1 MEKESQREKKK
12 RAGKEK
18 KLIIQE
24 MLSKRWE
31 MLRWVTSFINDHKD
45 SWEVERK
52 LKEEEAYKELEKWNI
67 FKRFEKIKWLQKRWQ
82 PEPEKENKEEEKD
95 INDEENWKK
104 LEVKKK
110 KKQRKIQNLR
120 YQMNQ
125 ASLQK

>member
-24 MLSKRWE
+24 MLSKRWK

-52 LKEEEAYKELEKWNI
+52 LK
-67 FKRFEKIKWLQKRWQ
+67 
-82 PEPEKENKEEEKD
+82 
-95 INDEENWKK
+95 
-104 LEVKKK
+104 
-110 KKQRKIQNLR
+110 
-120 YQMNQ
+120 
-125 ASLQK
+125 

>member
-104 LEVKKK
+104 LEVKKNK
-110 KKQRKIQNLR
+110 LGLSCAKLST
-120 YQMNQ
+120 
-125 ASLQK
+125 A